1 MQPHPFVSFEQ
12 TLDYLY
18 SRLPFFTRD
27 GKAAIKN
34 SLDNILSFCDELG
47 QPQTNYPCIHIAGT
61 NGKGSTSHSI
71 ASVLQTHGF
80 KTGLYTSPHLL
91 DFRERIRV
99 NGGMANKQFVVD
111 FVNKHRSLIE
121 NINPSFFEITL
132 AMAFEY
138 FAKEKVDVAVIEV
151 GLGGRLDS
159 TNIIHPLVSV
169 ITNISY
175 DHQDLLGDTLPQIAA
190 EKAGIIK
197 DNTPVVLGRN
207 QEEILHVFESKA
219 NQHKAPITK
228 AWENKI
234 PDAIDFELKGIY
246 QHENLKTIYTTCQ
259 VLQEIGFL
267 KLNPILLK
275 DALANVSK
283 YTGLRGRWEV
293 LYDKGPKVI
302 ADTGHNEDGLQQ
314 VVSQLKSEK
323 YQVLHFVIGMMND
336 KKRDKLWQILPKEAS
351 YYFCKPNVPRG
362 LNESILQEE
371 AKENGFEGMA
381 YASCEKAVEA
391 ALANASIH
399 DIVFIGASTFV
410 VAETIDCEVIRK
422 LKNGK

>member
-1 MQPHPFVSFEQ
+1 MQYPPFVSFEQ

-34 SLDNILSFCDELG
+34 SLDNILAFCEKLG
-47 QPQTNYPCIHIAGT
+47 NPQTNYPCIHIAGT

-99 NGGMANKQFVVD
+99 DGNLAEKKFVVD
-111 FVNKHRSLIE
+111 FVNTHRSLIE

-138 FAKEKVDVAVIEV
+138 FSKEKIDVAVIEV

-197 DNTPVVLGRN
+197 NNTPVVLGRN
-207 QEEILHVFESKA
+207 QGEILHVFENKA
-219 NQHKAPITK
+219 QQHKATIIK
-228 AWENKI
+228 AWEKQI
-234 PDAIDFELKGIY
+234 PENIDFELKGIY
-246 QHENLKTIYTTCQ
+246 QQENLKTIYTTCL
-259 VLQEIGFL
+259 VLQDIGFIN
-267 KLNPILLK
+267 LNQNLLE

-283 YTGLRGRWEV
+283 YTGLRGRWEI
-293 LYDKGPKVI
+293 LHASGPRVI

-314 VVSQLKSEK
+314 VVNQLKVEK
-323 YQVLHFVIGMMND
+323 YKVLHFVIGMMND
-336 KKRDKLWQILPKEAS
+336 KKRDKIWKILPQEAV

-362 LNESILQEE
+362 LSESFLQEE
-371 AKENGFEGMA
+371 AREKGFFGSA
-381 YASCEKAVEA
+381 YASCEQALEA
-391 ALANASIH
+391 ALKNASSQ
-399 DIVFIGASTFV
+399 DLVFIGASTFV